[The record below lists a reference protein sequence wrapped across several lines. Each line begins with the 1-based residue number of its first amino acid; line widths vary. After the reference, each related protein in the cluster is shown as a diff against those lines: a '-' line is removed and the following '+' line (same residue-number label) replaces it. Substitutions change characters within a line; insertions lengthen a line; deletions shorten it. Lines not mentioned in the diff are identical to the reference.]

1 MKTLIIPNDHISK
14 VCNLLNQLIGDVTSK
29 NLFTG
34 YGLFY
39 KEKDVNL
46 DAFLDQPLTSKRLEE
61 LKGFIKER
69 EHQEP

>member
-34 YGLFY
+34 YGLFH
-39 KEKDVNL
+39 KEKDMFAVWTNNKIYL
-46 DAFLDQPLTSKRLEE
+46 RAKHE
-61 LKGFIKER
+61 L
-69 EHQEP
+69 

>member
-34 YGLFY
+34 YGLFH
-39 KEKDVNL
+39 
-46 DAFLDQPLTSKRLEE
+46 
-61 LKGFIKER
+61 KGKICLLFGQTIR
-69 EHQEP
+69 FTCVQNMSFR

>member
-34 YGLFY
+34 YGLFH
-39 KEKDVNL
+39 KEKDMFAVWTNKIR
-46 DAFLDQPLTSKRLEE
+46 FTCVQNMSFR
-61 LKGFIKER
+61 
-69 EHQEP
+69 